1 MEKEIGCR
9 VIIQEVLDIQFD
21 YVYIKVF
28 ISKDDPNISL
38 LLVSHII
45 LFKKGEYIVIN
56 LLSFA

>member
-9 VIIQEVLDIQFD
+9 VTIQEVLDIQFD
-21 YVYIKVF
+21 YVYINYSYQMYNV
-28 ISKDDPNISL
+28 SL

-45 LFKKGEYIVIN
+45 IFKKGEYIVIN

>member
-1 MEKEIGCR
+1 MEKDIGCR
-9 VIIQEVLDIQFD
+9 VTIQEVLDIQFD
-21 YVYIKVF
+21 YVHIKVF

-45 LFKKGEYIVIN
+45 IFKKGEYIVIN